1 MRHLLIS
8 MTVLLAAVG
17 CQHSTASD
25 EQTGRPPA
33 APANALS
40 AAAAAP
46 KVGTDPGHVG
56 RGTPLTPQPGHEL
69 AAFAGGCFWGTEDA
83 FRHVPG
89 VTATAVGY
97 EDGHIPD
104 PTYERVCEHDTG
116 YAETVLMEFDPQ
128 RVTYDRLLD
137 IFFEIH
143 DPTTMNRQ
151 GPDEGD
157 QYRSAIFTMS
167 PAQDQAAHAA
177 VARAQKKLSDKIV
190 TQISALKPFY
200 RAEDYHQ
207 QYAERTGSHGC
218 PIRQFSSE
226 GSASL

>member
-1 MRHLLIS
+1 MS
-8 MTVLLAAVG
+8 A
-17 CQHSTASD
+17 
-25 EQTGRPPA
+25 PPRVA
-33 APANALS
+33 
-40 AAAAAP
+40 

-69 AAFAGGCFWGTEDA
+69 AAFSAGCFWGVEDA

-97 EDGHIPD
+97 TDGHTAD
-104 PTYERVCEHDTG
+104 PTYERVCDHDTG
-116 YAETVLMEFDPQ
+116 YAETVLLEFDPK
-128 RVTYDRLLD
+128 VVSYARLLD

-143 DPTTMNRQ
+143 DPTTLNAQ

-157 QYRSAIFTMS
+157 QYRSAIFTNS
-167 PAQDQAAHAA
+167 AAEDQAAHAA
-177 VARAQKKLSDKIV
+177 VARAQRKTSGKIV
-190 TQISALKPFY
+190 TEIAPFKPFY

-218 PIRQFSSE
+218 PIRHFSAE
-226 GSASL
+226 GSAQL

>member
-1 MRHLLIS
+1 